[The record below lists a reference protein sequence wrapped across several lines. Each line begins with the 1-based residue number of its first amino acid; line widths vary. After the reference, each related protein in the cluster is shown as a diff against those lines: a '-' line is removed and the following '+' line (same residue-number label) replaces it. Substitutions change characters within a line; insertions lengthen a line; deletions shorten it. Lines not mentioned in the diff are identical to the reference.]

1 MIILLLFP
9 TILFCQPTCYEFSIN
24 NKQITHDSVNYTFT
38 FTDNYVK
45 IEHGNFAYWYKIKR
59 KRNKKDCAI
68 YKINNYLLKVYA
80 NRIEQLFSK
89 KVKNIFYY
97 CE

>member
-9 TILFCQPTCYEFSIN
+9 AILFCQPTCYEFSIN
-24 NKQITHDSVNYTFT
+24 NDQITHDSVSYKFT
-38 FTDNYVK
+38 FTDKYIK
-45 IEHGNFAYWYKIKR
+45 IEHENLAYW
-59 KRNKKDCAI
+59 

>member
-9 TILFCQPTCYEFSIN
+9 AILFCQPTCYEFSIN
-24 NKQITHDSVNYTFT
+24 NDQITHDSVSYKFT
-38 FTDNYVK
+38 FTDKYIK
-45 IEHGNFAYWYKIKR
+45 IEHENLAYWYKIKR
-59 KRNKKDCAI
+59 KRNKKDCVI